1 MKAKKSSVKKS
12 SSNPGNSGDR
22 SSNRIKCACASCNCL
37 VDLDKGLRKGNLLY
51 CSRACLTECTFE
63 DCACDHDCCH
73 A

>member
-1 MKAKKSSVKKS
+1 MKTKRASKKPSASPAS
-12 SSNPGNSGDR
+12 DGR
-22 SSNRIKCACASCNCL
+22 ASNRIKCACASCNCM
-37 VDLDKGLRKGNLLY
+37 VDMDKGLRKGNLLF

>member
-1 MKAKKSSVKKS
+1 MKAKKPSKEKS
-12 SSNPGNSGDR
+12 SSNPAGAGR
-22 SSNRIKCACASCNCL
+22 STNRIKCACASCNCM

-51 CSRACLTECTFE
+51 CSRACLSECTFE